1 MKMYLAMFVLLFAA
15 TGCGLFNSIADRVR
29 DHADQDGDGT
39 VTPQEALDQANK
51 DVPPGIPFRD
61 WLVWAEAAALL
72 ALGAYAGKKKY
83 DADNAKDGIEVMAIA
98 VKETGSYDIAEAAK
112 ASGNTAIKKVIK
124 ELPHLNAI
132 PPVGELQNPRKKQS

>member
-1 MKMYLAMFVLLFAA
+1 MKLYLAVLVLAFSAV
-15 TGCGLFNSIADRVR
+15 GCGLVNSIADRAR
-29 DHADQDGDGT
+29 DHADHNEDGV

-51 DVPPGIPFRD
+51 DVPPGIPLRD

-132 PPVGELQNPRKKQS
+132 PPVGKVIDPRK